1 MNDLVTTNDGG
12 SVLPYLIYAGV
23 GLLTLLIL
31 GFIVARLY
39 KRASKEIG
47 FVRTGFGAPNS
58 CKRCSRCRPPIWR

>member
-1 MNDLVTTNDGG
+1 MNDLVTTNGGG

-39 KRASKEIG
+39 
-47 FVRTGFGAPNS
+47 
-58 CKRCSRCRPPIWR
+58 